1 MAGLLDA
8 VRARAHGRAA
18 RGRYVEVARGCVE
31 SAGESAAAGDANAR
45 AGESTAAGEAA
56 GTHEASACAGE
67 SVSAQGTRVRAGGS
81 TGARGTA
88 GAAVSDDLTGGAVE
102 QAARA
107 CRAASEAN
115 GSEAGSSYSYS
126 TASSD
131 AHTLAQSCESGKAN
145 SRSTSPSTC
154 AELATFRS
162 LYTSRDGWYAL
173 YEDHFGH
180 LTSVNTARFV

>member
-8 VRARAHGRAA
+8 VRTRARGRAA

-31 SAGESAAAGDANAR
+31 SAGEAAAAGDA
-45 AGESTAAGEAA
+45 
-56 GTHEASACAGE
+56 ACAGE

-131 AHTLAQSCESGKAN
+131 VHASAQSCESGKAN
-145 SRSTSPSTC
+145 SRSTSPSAC
-154 AELATFRS
+154 AEFATFRS

>member
-1 MAGLLDA
+1 M
-8 VRARAHGRAA
+8 
-18 RGRYVEVARGCVE
+18 
-31 SAGESAAAGDANAR
+31 
-45 AGESTAAGEAA
+45 
-56 GTHEASACAGE
+56 
-67 SVSAQGTRVRAGGS
+67 
-81 TGARGTA
+81 
-88 GAAVSDDLTGGAVE
+88 SDDLTGGAVE

-131 AHTLAQSCESGKAN
+131 VHASAQSCESGKAN
-145 SRSTSPSTC
+145 SRSTSPSAC
-154 AELATFRS
+154 AEFATFRS